1 MGKRKQGH
9 KARFDGLDADELL
22 RRFPLIAKLRERRL
36 NHKQRSKFV
45 RGLTIVAGGAM
56 TFFGL
61 ALLALPGPAFAVIP
75 IGLYLLALEF
85 HWAERLLATALEHAD
100 RAKDSS
106 FTKAV
111 VRFVKTHPRLTAL
124 LFALFLTLVA
134 AFVASLFAFN
144 LVPERFTR

>member
-1 MGKRKQGH
+1 MGNRKQRQ
-9 KARFDGLDADELL
+9 KPRLDGVDPDELL
-22 RRFPLIAKLRERRL
+22 KRFPLIAKLRERRL
-36 NHKQRSKFV
+36 NHKQRHKVV
-45 RGLTIVAGGAM
+45 RGLTIVVGAAV

-85 HWAERLLATALEHAD
+85 HWAERLLGTALEHAD

-111 VRFVKTHPRLTAL
+111 VRFVKTRPRLTAL
-124 LFALFLTLVA
+124 MLALFLTLVA
-134 AFVASLFAFN
+134 VFVASIFAFD
-144 LVPERFTR
+144 LVPERFAD